1 MRASKL
7 DQRIGRLEGKAK
19 GATEPL
25 DITVTFIEPGTMRV
39 TGAMKFRNGQWV
51 RDEIN
56 PCPPHSTV
64 SVVDPRNLE

>member
-19 GATEPL
+19 GANEPL

-39 TGAMKFRNGQWV
+39 TSAMKFRNGQWV
-51 RDEIN
+51 RDELN
-56 PCPPHSTV
+56 PCLLHSTAEA
-64 SVVDPRNLE
+64 VDSNNLA